1 MEMVDKKKDIEIVYP
16 GRILKTYFMEP
27 LGISGYKLA
36 KEIGVP
42 RITISNIVNNKRG
55 ISTDISL
62 RLSKYFGNSAEFW
75 LNLQQHYE
83 LELGRE
89 RAKEVLENIIP
100 FNKNGNDV
108 RANRKNEKMV
118 N

>member
-1 MEMVDKKKDIEIVYP
+1 
-16 GRILKTYFMEP
+16 MEP

-42 RITISNIVNNKRG
+42 QITISNIVNNKRG

-89 RAKEVLENIIP
+89 RAKEVLEKIIP
-100 FNKNGNDV
+100 FNKNGNDLKN
-108 RANRKNEKMV
+108 NRKNEKGDKLKKADFT
-118 N
+118 